1 MPNRILKESICRSD
15 TIDQLTAFQETFF
28 YRLIVNC
35 DDYGRFDARIR
46 ILKNTLYPLKDMRE
60 TQIEDA
66 LKALASA
73 ELVILYEV
81 HGKPFLQIATWQD
94 HQSIRAKTSKYPE
107 PEGACKRLLPDK
119 SRCMQMK
126 ADESRCMQ
134 MCSLSYSY
142 SGIEDDN
149 AHAREGYGDD
159 PEYVRQYREG
169 MAAIE
174 DAAKGIGLPYATD
187 DYKMCEEL
195 MADYSAEWVVA
206 AIKRAQ
212 DRNRNWGTVKGILQS
227 WKKKGGI
234 DSPRPEE
241 PARPSDGLTDE
252 ERDLRRRGLM

>member
-94 HQSIRAKTSKYPE
+94 HQSIRAKTSKYPA
-107 PEGACKRLLPDK
+107 PDGAYKRLLP
-119 SRCMQMK
+119 
-126 ADESRCMQ
+126 DESRCMQ
-134 MCSLSYSY
+134 MKSDEIKCMQMSPYSYSY

-149 AHAREGYGDD
+149 AHAREGDGDN
-159 PEYVRQYREG
+159 PEYVRQYLED

-174 DAAKGIGLPYATD
+174 DVAKGIGLPFESA
-187 DYKMCEEL
+187 DYGMCVGL
-195 MADYSAEWVVA
+195 RADYSTEWVIA

-212 DRNRNWGTVKGILQS
+212 DRKRDWGTVKGILRS

-241 PARPSDGLTDE
+241 PTRPTDGLTDE